1 MKSSLQN
8 KITIKNTIK
17 NTLASPAII
26 KAIEAYDFC
35 LLYTSHLRENVIG
48 LHALVAVF
56 GSQFQKILNIQM
68 PHIQRHGYG
77 ALAFALL
84 VDGHCGIIQNT
95 NPRDNTAGGILYPLD
110 AGAFGT
116 DAGNVHPY
124 PAAEFGNRRHLI
136 LSLIHIWQNIFL

>member
-1 MKSSLQN
+1 MRVNHQ
-8 KITIKNTIK
+8 
-17 NTLASPAII
+17 PV
-26 KAIEAYDFC
+26 FVVFH
-35 LLYTSHLRENVIG
+35 LLHKQIRHNHLRENVIG

-56 GSQFQKILNIQM
+56 GSQLQKILNIQM

-124 PAAEFGNRRHLI
+124 PAAEFGN
-136 LSLIHIWQNIFL
+136 